1 MMKDKEKALS
11 QRRPKQRIKA
21 NTRLFKAVFFVLSI
35 SNLGGNYHE
44 NSNDNEQRFNEIC
57 G

>member
-1 MMKDKEKALS
+1 MMKGKEKALS

-21 NTRLFKAVFFVLSI
+21 IRTDFTPFIYPSSI
-35 SNLGGNYHE
+35 SNLGGIYY
-44 NSNDNEQRFNEIC
+44 DEQRFNEIC